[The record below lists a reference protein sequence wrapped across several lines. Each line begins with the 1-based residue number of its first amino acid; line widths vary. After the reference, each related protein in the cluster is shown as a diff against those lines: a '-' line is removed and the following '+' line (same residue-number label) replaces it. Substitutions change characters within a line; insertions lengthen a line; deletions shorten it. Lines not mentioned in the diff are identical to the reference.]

1 MSYIYVR
8 FSIPG
13 EHYVH
18 FNICIVHLLVAEIT
32 TKEELTV
39 VQSL

>member
-1 MSYIYVR
+1 MSYIYVW

-13 EHYVH
+13 EHYVY
-18 FNICIVHLLVAEIT
+18 FDIVHLLVAEIA
-32 TKEELTV
+32 TKEELIV

>member
-1 MSYIYVR
+1 MAYIYVW

-13 EHYVH
+13 EHYVY
-18 FNICIVHLLVAEIT
+18 FDVHLLVAKIT

-39 VQSL
+39 I